1 VTLASRKPK
10 LTFIVD
16 HLNLALAGTE
26 NQLFKMFPGL
36 VDHFQVEVICF
47 RYEGDWLETQGKR
60 IGFSVKHFEIRDF
73 KRALAYRNLWRLR
86 AHLKASAPDVVH
98 TFFPVSNIV
107 GVLAAKLAGV
117 PAIVASRRDFGEWMS
132 GRYLTATKIAN
143 RAADW
148 IVTNSTQ
155 VKKLTER
162 VESYPA
168 DRIEV
173 IFNGIDLSGMKIPP
187 VRDEMRRELGIP
199 AGDTVCVLVGNYRPM
214 KRHQTLVEA
223 AALILERRPEV
234 SFLLVGGD
242 YTPGEP
248 LKSAVKKRAA
258 ELGIESK
265 IFYAHAKGD
274 VQKFL
279 AAADIGVNYSQGE
292 GISNAIME
300 YMTARLPCVIAASG
314 GNPDLVEHEVT
325 GLLFELDNPRSM
337 ADNVERMIADKGL
350 QERVTARA
358 YENVSTRMT
367 IPGMIDHFRKFY
379 TQIVPRKADDSDEE
393 AAAA

>member
-1 VTLASRKPK
+1 VSTAPKPK

-36 VDHFQVEVICF
+36 VAHFDVEVICF
-47 RYEGDWLETQGKR
+47 RYEGEWLETQGRR
-60 IGFSVKHFEIRDF
+60 IGFKVKFFEIRDF
-73 KRALAYRNLWRLR
+73 KSPVAYRNIWRLR
-86 AHLKASAPDVVH
+86 GHLRATRPDVVH

-117 PAIVASRRDFGEWMS
+117 RAIVASRRDFGEWMS
-132 GRYLTATKIAN
+132 GRYLAATKLAN
-143 RAADW
+143 RAVDW

-155 VKKLTER
+155 VKLLTER
-162 VESYPA
+162 VESYPP

-173 IFNGIDLSGMKIPP
+173 IFNGIDLSGMAIPP

-199 AGDTVCVLVGNYRPM
+199 PGDTVCVLVGNYRPM

-223 AALILERRPEV
+223 AALIVARRPDV

-248 LKSAVKKRAA
+248 LKSAVQRRAA
-258 ELGIESK
+258 ELGIAHK

-279 AAADIGVNYSQGE
+279 AVADIGVNCSQGE

-300 YMTARLPCVIAASG
+300 YMTARLPCVVANSG

-325 GLLFELDNPRSM
+325 GLLFELDNPRAM
-337 ADNVERMIADKGL
+337 AENVERMIADPVL
-350 QERVTARA
+350 RQRVTERA
-358 YENVSTRMT
+358 HQLVSTRMT
-367 IPGMIDHFRKFY
+367 IPGMIDHFRRFY
-379 TQIVPRKADDSDEE
+379 SQIGPKPADEDEAE
-393 AAAA
+393 AA

>member
-1 VTLASRKPK
+1 MSKPK

-36 VDHFQVEVICF
+36 VDHFDVEVICF
-47 RYEGDWLETQGKR
+47 RHEGDWLETQGKR
-60 IGFSVKHFEIRDF
+60 IGFKVNHFEIRDF
-73 KRALAYRNLWRLR
+73 KRPLAYRNLLRLR
-86 AHLKASAPDVVH
+86 RHLKQTRPDVVH

-132 GRYLTATKIAN
+132 PRYLTATKIAN

-155 VKKLTER
+155 VKLLTER

-168 DRIEV
+168 SRIEV

-199 AGDTVCVLVGNYRPM
+199 ATDTVCVLVGNYRPM
-214 KRHQTLVEA
+214 KRHQTVVEA
-223 AALILERRPEV
+223 AALLARRRPNV

-248 LKSAVKKRAA
+248 LKTAVRKRAA

-265 IFYAHAKGD
+265 IHYAHAKGD

-279 AAADIGVNYSQGE
+279 AAADLGVNCSQGE

-300 YMTARLPCVIAASG
+300 YMTARLPCVVADSG

-325 GLLFELDNPRSM
+325 GLLFELDNPIAM
-337 ADNVERMIADKGL
+337 AQNIERMIDDRAL
-350 QERVTARA
+350 QERVTERA
-358 YENVSTRMT
+358 FELVSTRMT
-367 IPGMIDHFRKFY
+367 IPGMIDHFRNFY
-379 TQIVPRKADDSDEE
+379 AKIGPSKAGSES
-393 AAAA
+393 AAA

>member
-1 VTLASRKPK
+1 VRKPK
-10 LTFIVD
+10 VTFIVD

-36 VDHFQVEVICF
+36 VPHFEVEVICF
-47 RYEGDWLETQGKR
+47 RHEGDWLETQGRR
-60 IGFSVKHFEIRDF
+60 IGFAVRHFEIRDF
-73 KRALAYRNLWRLR
+73 KRPLAYRNLWRLR
-86 AHLKASAPDVVH
+86 SYLAKSRPDVVH
-98 TFFPVSNIV
+98 TFFPVANIV

-132 GRYLTATKIAN
+132 PRYLTATKIAN
-143 RAADW
+143 RAAGW

-155 VKKLTER
+155 VKLLTER

-187 VRDEMRRELGIP
+187 VREQMRRELGIP
-199 AGDTVCVLVGNYRPM
+199 PGDTVLVLVGNYRPM

-223 AALILERRPEV
+223 AALILKHRPDV

-248 LKSAVKKRAA
+248 LKSAVVKRAA
-258 ELGIESK
+258 ELGITSK
-265 IFYAHAKGD
+265 IFFAHAKGD

-279 AAADIGVNYSQGE
+279 AVADMGVNCSQGE

-300 YMTARLPCVIAASG
+300 YMTARLPCVVAASG

-325 GLLFELDNPRSM
+325 GLLFELDNPQAM
-337 ADNVERMIADKGL
+337 AENVERMMADAPLRQKVT
-350 QERVTARA
+350 ERAF
-358 YENVSTRMT
+358 ELVSTRMT
-367 IPGMIDHFRKFY
+367 IPGMIEHFRRFY
-379 TQIVPRKADDSDEE
+379 SKVGPQQADD
-393 AAAA
+393 AAQAA